1 MLYGKEDLAMYAY
14 DLKAYYVV
22 DRFGVKYYVRAV
34 DGVDISFKKNEII
47 GIAGES
53 GCGKSTLIK
62 ALYGAASYPLCIMN
76 GKIIY
81 NFSDKSIDILSLS
94 EDELEKLWGR
104 FISYIPQASMGSL
117 NPTMRIKDHFIELL
131 RYKLDSFDKDV
142 AEESIRKYIDELGL
156 PEEILTSYPHQLSGG
171 MRQRVIIALATI
183 LQPRVVFADEP
194 TTALD
199 VIVQRGVI
207 QLLRKIH
214 SEQKN
219 TLVVVTHDMGVHA
232 EITNR
237 MIIMYAGK
245 IVEAGPT
252 EKVFD
257 NPLHPYTYFLI
268 NSLPQIGDKSRKS
281 SLSGRPP
288 SLINPPPGCRFHPRC
303 PYSKAICRE
312 EEPILRD
319 IKSDRLI
326 ACHNI

>member
-1 MLYGKEDLAMYAY
+1 LYDKENFAMYAY
-14 DLKAYYVV
+14 NLRAYYVV
-22 DRFGVKYYVRAV
+22 ERPGAKYYVRAV
-34 DGVDISFKKNEII
+34 DGIDVLFKKNEII

-62 ALYGAASYPLCIMN
+62 ALYGAISYPLCIMSGN
-76 GKIIY
+76 IIY
-81 NFSDKSIDILSLS
+81 NFSDRSIDILSLS
-94 EDELEKLWGR
+94 EKELEKIWGK
-104 FISYIPQASMGSL
+104 FIAYIPQASMGAL

-131 RYKLDSFDKDV
+131 KYKLDFFDEDA
-142 AEESIRKYIDELGL
+142 AEENINSYIDELGL
-156 PEEILTSYPHQLSGG
+156 PQEVLTSYPHQLSGG

-207 QLLRKIH
+207 QLLQKIH
-214 SEQKN
+214 NEQEN
-219 TLVVVTHDMGVHA
+219 TLVIVTHDMGVHA

-245 IVEAGPT
+245 IVEVGPT
-252 EKVFD
+252 EKIFD
-257 NPLHPYTYFLI
+257 SPLHPYTYFLI

-288 SLINPPPGCRFHPRC
+288 SLINPPPGCRFHLRC
-303 PYSKAICRE
+303 PYVKVICRE
-312 EEPILRD
+312 EEPILRNVE
-319 IKSDRLI
+319 SNHLV
-326 ACHNI
+326 ACHNV